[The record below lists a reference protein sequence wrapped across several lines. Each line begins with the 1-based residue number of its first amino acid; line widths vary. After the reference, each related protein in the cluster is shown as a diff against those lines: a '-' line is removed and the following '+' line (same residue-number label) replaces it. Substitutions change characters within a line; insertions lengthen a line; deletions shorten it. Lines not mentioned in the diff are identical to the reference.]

1 MSKILIIDDD
11 LDFLMTMQTGLGA
24 HGFQVETAPT
34 PEEGMRK
41 VASVQPDLVI
51 LDVLMPTGFEGFD
64 LAHAIRNV
72 HGLTDLPI
80 LMLSNVHAVKEAPYR
95 FAPDKEY
102 LPVDLFLDKPVDL
115 KTLVDT
121 IQEMLG
127 QRREEPEHPL

>member
-1 MSKILIIDDD
+1 MSRILIIDDD
-11 LDFLMTMQTGLGA
+11 LDFLMTMQAGLGA

-41 VASVQPDLVI
+41 LAGSRPDLVI

-64 LAHAIRNV
+64 LANAIRQEP
-72 HGLTDLPI
+72 GMTDLPI
-80 LMLSNVHAVKEAPYR
+80 LMLSNVHSVKEAPYR

-102 LPVDLFLDKPVDL
+102 LPVDVFLDKPVDL
-115 KTLVDT
+115 ETLVGT

-127 QRREEPEHPL
+127 TRREQPEHPL